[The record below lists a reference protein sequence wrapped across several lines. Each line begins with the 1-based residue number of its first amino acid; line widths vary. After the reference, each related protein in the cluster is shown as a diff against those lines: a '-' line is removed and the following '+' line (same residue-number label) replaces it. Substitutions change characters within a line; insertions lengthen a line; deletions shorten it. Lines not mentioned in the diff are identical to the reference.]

1 MKVNGVREFRCLWT
15 FYTSKRVEK
24 MYKMI
29 LSDLDETLLVNHHV
43 PELNQQAVKSLQN
56 KDVKFVPATGR
67 AFNMIGE
74 ILQELGTYQQKD
86 EYSICFNGGLIV
98 ENKDDHI
105 LYFNG
110 LTFEET
116 KELFEA
122 GAKYDV
128 CVLIF
133 TLDCCYIFNADP
145 DEVERKTVQKAPFK
159 VIDEYNMDFL
169 KGDKIA
175 KILFERRD
183 MPYLKSIEQ
192 ELLPIIE
199 GRFAASYSSYRYLE
213 FNPLGVSKGAALKWL
228 ANYLHIEIPETI
240 AIGDNYNDTSMIEVA
255 GLGVCVAGATD
266 DIKAMSDYVTSVDY
280 DQGAVKE
287 VIEKFI
293 GEGESH
299 GV

>member
-1 MKVNGVREFRCLWT
+1 
-15 FYTSKRVEK
+15 
-24 MYKMI
+24 MYKLI

-43 PELNQQAVKSLQN
+43 PEVNQKAVKFLKERN
-56 KDVKFVPATGR
+56 VKFVPATGR
-67 AFNMIGE
+67 AYNMIGE
-74 ILQELGTYQQKD
+74 ILEELGTYQKEN

-98 ENKDDHI
+98 ENRDNHV

-110 LTFEET
+110 LSFEEA
-116 KELFEA
+116 KELFDA
-122 GAKYDV
+122 GAAYDV

-133 TLDCCYIFNADP
+133 TMDCCYIFNADP

-175 KILFERRD
+175 KILYERRD
-183 MPYLKSIEQ
+183 MTYLKNIEQ
-192 ELLPIIE
+192 ELSSIID

-213 FNPLGVSKGAALKWL
+213 FNPLGVNKGAALKWL
-228 ANYLHIEIPETI
+228 ADYLHIGIEETI

-255 GLGVCVAGATD
+255 GLGVCVEGATD
-266 DIKAMSDYVTSVDY
+266 DIKEMSDYVTTVDY

-293 GEGESH
+293 VEDECYGL
-299 GV
+299 

>member
-1 MKVNGVREFRCLWT
+1 
-15 FYTSKRVEK
+15 

-43 PELNQQAVKSLQN
+43 PAFNQEAVARLN
-56 KDVKFVPATGR
+56 DYGVKFVPATGR

-74 ILQELGTYQQKD
+74 ILQELGTYQKEN

-98 ENKDDHI
+98 ENKDDKI

-110 LTFEET
+110 LSFEKT
-116 KELFEA
+116 KVLFDKA
-122 GAKYDV
+122 MDYDV

-133 TLDCCYIFNADP
+133 TLDCCYIFRADP
-145 DEVERKTVQKAPFK
+145 DEVERKTVQKANFR

-183 MPYLKSIEQ
+183 MKYLKSIEQ
-192 ELLPIIE
+192 DMQSIIGDE
-199 GRFAASYSSYRYLE
+199 YAASYSSHRYLE
-213 FNPLGVSKGAALKWL
+213 FNPIGVSKGSALLWL
-228 ANYLHIEIPETI
+228 ANYLGIKQNEVI
-240 AIGDNYNDTSMIEVA
+240 AIGDNYNDVSMLEVA
-255 GLGVCVAGATD
+255 GLGACVSSATK
-266 DIKAMSDYVTSVDY
+266 DIQELCDYVTKQDY

-293 GEGESH
+293 IEEK
-299 GV
+299 